1 MIPTQSSCL
10 HELYPGNS
18 MTGLYNPSRDNI
30 TSNTFT
36 DPDNPIM
43 AQYLSHQNY
52 NRMANGLQRNYF
64 QTLDYYKKHND
75 CSRAK
80 AQPKTLNH
88 QTNDPDDAIN
98 DPRLNPILSQSKMPM
113 YDYSMTYPKYEQIN
127 DGEVSCQLPE
137 SNSTTYQAQVGPAS
151 VYLPIPLSNYES
163 FDYLDDGATKHK
175 KLIFWLMVII
185 VIMVL
190 VYIYKK

>member
-10 HELYPGNS
+10 HELYPGNP

-30 TSNTFT
+30 TPNTFT
-36 DPDNPIM
+36 DPNNPIM
-43 AQYLSHQNY
+43 AQYLSYQNY
-52 NRMANGLQRNYF
+52 NRMASGLQRNYF

-80 AQPKTLNH
+80 AQPKTLDH

-98 DPRLNPILSQSKMPM
+98 DPRLNPILSQSSVPM
-113 YDYSMTYPKYEQIN
+113 YDYSMTYPKYEHIN
-127 DGEVSCQLPE
+127 DGVVLPPPVS
-137 SNSTTYQAQVGPAS
+137 SNMICGQSGPAS

-163 FDYLDDGATKHK
+163 FDYLDDSSKHK
-175 KLIFWLMVII
+175 KLIFWLIVII
-185 VIMVL
+185 VIMVF